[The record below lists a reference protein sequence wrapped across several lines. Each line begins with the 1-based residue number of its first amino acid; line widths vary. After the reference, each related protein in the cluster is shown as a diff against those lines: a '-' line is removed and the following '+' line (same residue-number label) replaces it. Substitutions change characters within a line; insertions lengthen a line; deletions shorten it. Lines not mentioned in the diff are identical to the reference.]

1 MIELDLFYNKAT
13 VAIREKQA
21 DYLKRQRSQPFPQEL
36 PKLEE
41 KTAFEY
47 SQLFFWDKFIYR
59 WQLRKAR
66 KRYKKALKRQK
77 MPVDEKL
84 IKGYNAGMEC
94 ALRELEG
101 VYKAFSKELE
111 SLDN

>member
-13 VAIREKQA
+13 VAIREEQA
-21 DYLKRQRSQPFPQEL
+21 KYLKNQRSQPFAQEL
-36 PKLEE
+36 PEVKELS
-41 KTAFEY
+41 AGEY
-47 SQLFFWDKFIYR
+47 ARLFLWDKLVYR

-66 KRYKKALKRQK
+66 KRYKKALKKQK
-77 MPVDEKL
+77 TPVNEKL

-94 ALRELEG
+94 ALLELEG

-111 SLDN
+111 ALDN